1 MTIPNWQS
9 GTTYEANAV
18 VLHNGEAYIKLADDD
33 QSEPDHIEGG
43 WALVPNSNAAE
54 YNVIAD
60 AFNGYE
66 ARKAAHQK
74 KIADALK
81 AAGLTP
87 GEVLVTLTAEEAAGE
102 ITR

>member
-9 GTTYEANAV
+9 DATYETNAV
-18 VLHNGEAYIKLADDD
+18 VLHNGETYIKLADDD
-33 QSEPDHIEGG
+33 QSEPDHIGGG
-43 WALVPNSNAAE
+43 WRALENSNAAE
-54 YNVIAD
+54 FNVIAD

-74 KIADALK
+74 KINDALK

-87 GEVLVTLTAEEAAGE
+87 GEVLVALTAGAMAGE